1 MLSCQRD
8 RLTGLTLGSN
18 ATGWPQT
25 LTDVLGSV
33 SLLPS
38 RARKDV
44 DHTVRA
50 EPAFNPRV
58 RSSCSVWVMDLG
70 WCPRTAVNSQR
81 PPPAATCEP
90 EARAGFELASNAWE
104 QARNA

>member
-1 MLSCQRD
+1 MLSHQRD
-8 RLTGLTLGSN
+8 RLTGLTLGSNAGSN

-38 RARKDV
+38 RARTDL

-50 EPAFNPRV
+50 EPA
-58 RSSCSVWVMDLG
+58 C
-70 WCPRTAVNSQR
+70 
-81 PPPAATCEP
+81 
-90 EARAGFELASNAWE
+90 
-104 QARNA
+104 

>member
-1 MLSCQRD
+1 MLSYQRG

-38 RARKDV
+38 RARADL

-50 EPAFNPRV
+50 EPAFNP
-58 RSSCSVWVMDLG
+58 WVDA
-70 WCPRTAVNSQR
+70 RTHGVAGTTWR
-81 PPPAATCEP
+81 PHALTGQHP
-90 EARAGFELASNAWE
+90 
-104 QARNA
+104 